1 MKNVSDQRKMNALA
15 MPGFSAGNLKYTRTF
30 SESWPKR
37 ATVQASLA
45 QRTMRNR

>member
-30 SESWPKR
+30 SESWPK
-37 ATVQASLA
+37 ACNCASIA
-45 QRTMRNR
+45 CTKNNEE